1 MSLAAAWRRLAY
13 VAGGASAGFLA
24 SYRHD
29 FKQLE
34 FDVAALSGPA
44 LRFLDGETAHNV
56 AIWAAAHGLLPKE
69 TRPDPPSLRTTVWDR
84 DFPNPLGLA
93 AGFDKS
99 AEGPEALL
107 NLGFGFVEIGS
118 VTPLPQPGNAK
129 PRVFRIEEEGAV
141 INRYGFNNDGVDAVR
156 QRLKTFRNRQDDPS
170 TSTPAGLLGV
180 NLGKNKATE
189 DAAADYC
196 IGVAK
201 LARLADYL
209 VINVSSPNTPG
220 LRALQGRRELQSLVR
235 RVKAERDALAWHG
248 KPAPPLLIK
257 IAPDLTAE
265 DLGDIAAVALSEG
278 VDGLVV
284 SNTTLE
290 RPPGVA
296 AHPAGAEAG
305 GLSGAPL
312 FERSTAVL
320 GQVYRLTHGRLPL
333 IGVGGVSTGEQAY
346 RKIRAGASLVQLY
359 TSLALSGPALVR
371 RVKLELAACLAR
383 DGFKSVA
390 DAVGADHRRDAQGRR
405 A

>member
-1 MSLAAAWRRLAY
+1 M
-13 VAGGASAGFLA
+13 
-24 SYRHD
+24 
-29 FKQLE
+29 Q
-34 FDVAALSGPA
+34 
-44 LRFLDGETAHNV
+44 
-56 AIWAAAHGLLPKE
+56 
-69 TRPDPPSLRTTVWDR
+69 
-84 DFPNPLGLA
+84 
-93 AGFDKS
+93 
-99 AEGPEALL
+99 
-107 NLGFGFVEIGS
+107 
-118 VTPLPQPGNAK
+118 
-129 PRVFRIEEEGAV
+129 
-141 INRYGFNNDGVDAVR
+141 
-156 QRLKTFRNRQDDPS
+156 
-170 TSTPAGLLGV
+170 
-180 NLGKNKATE
+180 
-189 DAAADYC
+189 
-196 IGVAK
+196 
-201 LARLADYL
+201 
-209 VINVSSPNTPG
+209 
-220 LRALQGRRELQSLVR
+220 
-235 RVKAERDALAWHG
+235 
-248 KPAPPLLIK
+248 PAPPLLIK